1 MTEQDEERLI
11 ALESRLAHHERM
23 AEEISDV
30 LAAQGNTIDRLGAEI
45 RRLRERLRDLEANP
59 VRAPQDEPP
68 PPHY

>member
-30 LAAQGNTIDRLGAEI
+30 LAAQGNTIDRLTAEI
-45 RRLRERLRDLEANP
+45 RRLRERLRDLEVAP

>member
-30 LAAQGNTIDRLGAEI
+30 LAAQGRTIDRLTAEI
-45 RRLRERLRDLEANP
+45 RRLRERLRELEVTP
-59 VRAPQDEPP
+59 TRAPQDEPP